1 MSSTASIQTGSH
13 SLWRSNPGEPRS
25 LDSELLAQLL
35 AATAFPE
42 TGTVRS
48 GQSKFVTGKRIPEAT
63 ANTDFSLTK
72 PVILCIGTDRIVGDS
87 LGPLTGSL
95 LQKHMENFKNPL
107 AVYGTLE
114 APVHACNLAETL
126 EQIKKEHPD
135 SIVIAVDASLGCHYK
150 VGSVLIRSGSIR
162 PGMGVKKNLPA
173 VGDISITGI
182 AGVQSSRP
190 YFVLQ
195 SVRLSL
201 IMSMAEQICECIL
214 NVCG

>member
-1 MSSTASIQTGSH
+1 MSAITSIQTGSH
-13 SLWRSNPGEPRS
+13 SLWRSNPDEPQS

-35 AATAFPE
+35 AAAAKPFC
-42 TGTVRS
+42 S
-48 GQSKFVTGKRIPEAT
+48 
-63 ANTDFSLTK
+63 N

-126 EQIKKEHPD
+126 EQIKKEHPN

-182 AGVQSSRP
+182 TGAQSSRP

-201 IMSMAEQICECIL
+201 LMSMAEQICECIL
-214 NVCG
+214 SAISDEPDACCQNAQKHVMHRRCI